1 MAKIYESPDGGKT
14 VYVRDTDTPDK
25 ERELLFDYKL
35 MDAEVQANSPY
46 NDGWTQEMYREYAL
60 ERRQELQM
68 PQVEEELWPAWIK
81 MNLTEEAMERYG
93 SWKAMQDDGWE
104 LTEDGFWINDGSKK
118 VLNKEYRNN
127 IIQCRQCLQ
136 RRVSPSVRLPR

>member
-35 MDAEVQANSPY
+35 MDAEIQAQSSY
-46 NDGWTQEMYREYAL
+46 NDGWTQEMYREYAMD
-60 ERRQELQM
+60 RRQQLQM

-81 MNLTEEAMERYG
+81 MNLSEEGMERYG
-93 SWKAMQDDGWE
+93 SWKALQEDGWE
-104 LTEDGFWINDGSKK
+104 LTDDGFWINDGSKK
-118 VLNKEYRNN
+118 VLNKE
-127 IIQCRQCLQ
+127 
-136 RRVSPSVRLPR
+136 

>member
-35 MDAEVQANSPY
+35 MDAEMQAQSPY

-60 ERRQELQM
+60 ERRKELQM

-93 SWKAMQDDGWE
+93 SWKAMQEDGWE
-104 LTEDGFWINDGSKK
+104 LTEDGFWINDGSTK
-118 VLNKEYRNN
+118 VLNKE
-127 IIQCRQCLQ
+127 
-136 RRVSPSVRLPR
+136 

>member
-46 NDGWTQEMYREYAL
+46 NDGWTQEMYREYAMD
-60 ERRQELQM
+60 RRQELQM

-104 LTEDGFWINDGSKK
+104 LTEDGFWINDGSAK
-118 VLNKEYRNN
+118 VLNKE
-127 IIQCRQCLQ
+127 
-136 RRVSPSVRLPR
+136 

>member
-35 MDAEVQANSPY
+35 MDAEMQAQSPY
-46 NDGWTQEMYREYAL
+46 NDGWTQEMYREYAMD
-60 ERRQELQM
+60 RRQELQM

-104 LTEDGFWINDGSKK
+104 LTDDGFWINDGSKK
-118 VLNKEYRNN
+118 VLNKE
-127 IIQCRQCLQ
+127 
-136 RRVSPSVRLPR
+136 

>member
-25 ERELLFDYKL
+25 ERELLFDYTL
-35 MDAEVQANSPY
+35 MNAEMQAQSPY
-46 NDGWTQEMYREYAL
+46 NDGWTQEMYREYAM

-104 LTEDGFWINDGSKK
+104 LTDDGFWINDGSKK
-118 VLNKEYRNN
+118 VLNKE
-127 IIQCRQCLQ
+127 
-136 RRVSPSVRLPR
+136 

>member
-1 MAKIYESPDGGKT
+1 MSKIYESPDGGKT

-25 ERELLFDYKL
+25 ERELLFEYKL
-35 MDAEVQANSPY
+35 MDAEIQAQSPY

-60 ERRQELQM
+60 ERRKELQM

-118 VLNKEYRNN
+118 VLNKE
-127 IIQCRQCLQ
+127 
-136 RRVSPSVRLPR
+136 

>member
-25 ERELLFDYKL
+25 ERELLFDYTL
-35 MDAEVQANSPY
+35 MNAEMQAQSPY
-46 NDGWTQEMYREYAL
+46 NDGWTQEMYREYAMD
-60 ERRQELQM
+60 RRQELQM

-104 LTEDGFWINDGSKK
+104 LTDDGFWINDGSKK
-118 VLNKEYRNN
+118 VLNKE
-127 IIQCRQCLQ
+127 
-136 RRVSPSVRLPR
+136 

>member
-35 MDAEVQANSPY
+35 MDAEIQAQSSY
-46 NDGWTQEMYREYAL
+46 NDGWTQEMYREYAMD
-60 ERRQELQM
+60 RRQQLQM

-81 MNLTEEAMERYG
+81 MNLSEEGMERYG
-93 SWKAMQDDGWE
+93 SWKSMQEDGWE
-104 LTEDGFWINDGSKK
+104 LTDDGFWINDGSKK
-118 VLNKEYRNN
+118 VLNKE
-127 IIQCRQCLQ
+127 
-136 RRVSPSVRLPR
+136 

>member
-1 MAKIYESPDGGKT
+1 MSKIYESPDGGKT

-35 MDAEVQANSPY
+35 MDAEVQAQSPY
-46 NDGWTQEMYREYAL
+46 NDGWTQEMYREYAMD
-60 ERRQELQM
+60 RRQQLQM

-93 SWKAMQDDGWE
+93 SWKAMKDDGWE
-104 LTEDGFWINDGSKK
+104 LTDDGFWINDGSKK
-118 VLNKEYRNN
+118 VLNKE
-127 IIQCRQCLQ
+127 
-136 RRVSPSVRLPR
+136 

>member
-46 NDGWTQEMYREYAL
+46 NDGWTQEMYREYAM

-104 LTEDGFWINDGSKK
+104 LTDDGFWINDGSKK
-118 VLNKEYRNN
+118 VLNKE
-127 IIQCRQCLQ
+127 
-136 RRVSPSVRLPR
+136 

>member
-25 ERELLFDYKL
+25 ERELLFDYTL
-35 MDAEVQANSPY
+35 MNAEMQAQSPY
-46 NDGWTQEMYREYAL
+46 NDGWTQEMYREYAMD
-60 ERRQELQM
+60 RRQELQM

-118 VLNKEYRNN
+118 VLNKE
-127 IIQCRQCLQ
+127 
-136 RRVSPSVRLPR
+136 

>member
-1 MAKIYESPDGGKT
+1 MAKIYESPDCGKT

-35 MDAEVQANSPY
+35 MDAEMQSQSPY

-60 ERRQELQM
+60 ERRKELQM

-104 LTEDGFWINDGSKK
+104 LTDDGFWINDGSKK
-118 VLNKEYRNN
+118 VLNKE
-127 IIQCRQCLQ
+127 
-136 RRVSPSVRLPR
+136 

>member
-1 MAKIYESPDGGKT
+1 MSQIYESPDGGKT

-35 MDAEVQANSPY
+35 MDAEMQAQSPY

-60 ERRQELQM
+60 ERRKELQM

-104 LTEDGFWINDGSKK
+104 LTDDGFWINDGSKK
-118 VLNKEYRNN
+118 VLNKE
-127 IIQCRQCLQ
+127 
-136 RRVSPSVRLPR
+136 

>member
-60 ERRQELQM
+60 ERRKELQM

-104 LTEDGFWINDGSKK
+104 LTEDGFWINDGSAK
-118 VLNKEYRNN
+118 VLNKE
-127 IIQCRQCLQ
+127 
-136 RRVSPSVRLPR
+136 

>member
-60 ERRQELQM
+60 ERRKELQM
-68 PQVEEELWPAWIK
+68 PQDEEELWPAWIK

-118 VLNKEYRNN
+118 VLNKE
-127 IIQCRQCLQ
+127 
-136 RRVSPSVRLPR
+136 

>member
-35 MDAEVQANSPY
+35 MDAELQANSPY

-60 ERRQELQM
+60 ERRKELQM
-68 PQVEEELWPAWIK
+68 PQVEEELQPAWIK
-81 MNLTEEAMERYG
+81 MNLTEVAMERYG

-104 LTEDGFWINDGSKK
+104 LTEDGFWINDGSTK
-118 VLNKEYRNN
+118 VLNKE
-127 IIQCRQCLQ
+127 
-136 RRVSPSVRLPR
+136 

>member
-35 MDAEVQANSPY
+35 MDAEIQAQSPY

-60 ERRQELQM
+60 ERRKELQM

-104 LTEDGFWINDGSKK
+104 LTDDGFWINDGSKK
-118 VLNKEYRNN
+118 VLNKE
-127 IIQCRQCLQ
+127 
-136 RRVSPSVRLPR
+136 

>member
-14 VYVRDTDTPDK
+14 AYVRDTDTPDK

-35 MDAEVQANSPY
+35 MDAEVQAQSPY
-46 NDGWTQEMYREYAL
+46 NDGWTQEMYREYAMD
-60 ERRQELQM
+60 RRQQLQM

-93 SWKAMQDDGWE
+93 SWKAMKDDGWE
-104 LTEDGFWINDGSKK
+104 LTDDGFWINDGSTK
-118 VLNKEYRNN
+118 VLNKE
-127 IIQCRQCLQ
+127 
-136 RRVSPSVRLPR
+136 

>member
-25 ERELLFDYKL
+25 ERGLLFDYKL

-46 NDGWTQEMYREYAL
+46 NDGWTQEMYREYAMD
-60 ERRQELQM
+60 RRQELQM

-104 LTEDGFWINDGSKK
+104 LTEDGFWINYGSTK
-118 VLNKEYRNN
+118 VLNKE
-127 IIQCRQCLQ
+127 
-136 RRVSPSVRLPR
+136 

>member
-25 ERELLFDYKL
+25 ERELLFDYTL
-35 MDAEVQANSPY
+35 MNAEMQAQSPY
-46 NDGWTQEMYREYAL
+46 NDGWTQEMYREYAMD
-60 ERRQELQM
+60 RRQELQM

-104 LTEDGFWINDGSKK
+104 LTEDGFWINDGSAK
-118 VLNKEYRNN
+118 VLNKE
-127 IIQCRQCLQ
+127 
-136 RRVSPSVRLPR
+136 

>member
-46 NDGWTQEMYREYAL
+46 NDAWTQEM
-60 ERRQELQM
+60 
-68 PQVEEELWPAWIK
+68 
-81 MNLTEEAMERYG
+81 
-93 SWKAMQDDGWE
+93 
-104 LTEDGFWINDGSKK
+104 
-118 VLNKEYRNN
+118 
-127 IIQCRQCLQ
+127 
-136 RRVSPSVRLPR
+136 

>member
-35 MDAEVQANSPY
+35 MDAEVQAQSPY
-46 NDGWTQEMYREYAL
+46 NDGWTQEMYREYAMD
-60 ERRQELQM
+60 RRQQLQM

-93 SWKAMQDDGWE
+93 SWKAMKDDGWE
-104 LTEDGFWINDGSKK
+104 LTDDGFWINDGSTK
-118 VLNKEYRNN
+118 VLNKE
-127 IIQCRQCLQ
+127 
-136 RRVSPSVRLPR
+136 

>member
-46 NDGWTQEMYREYAL
+46 NDGWTQEMYREYAM

-68 PQVEEELWPAWIK
+68 PQVEELWPAWIK

-93 SWKAMQDDGWE
+93 RWKAMQDDGWE
-104 LTEDGFWINDGSKK
+104 LTEDGFWINDGSAK
-118 VLNKEYRNN
+118 VLNKE
-127 IIQCRQCLQ
+127 
-136 RRVSPSVRLPR
+136 

>member
-25 ERELLFDYKL
+25 ERELVFDYKL
-35 MDAEVQANSPY
+35 MDAEIQAQSPY

-60 ERRQELQM
+60 ERRKELQM

-93 SWKAMQDDGWE
+93 SWKAMQEDGWE
-104 LTEDGFWINDGSKK
+104 LTEDGFWINDGSTK
-118 VLNKEYRNN
+118 VLNKE
-127 IIQCRQCLQ
+127 
-136 RRVSPSVRLPR
+136 

>member
-1 MAKIYESPDGGKT
+1 MSKIYESPDGGKT

-35 MDAEVQANSPY
+35 MDAEMQAQSPY

-60 ERRQELQM
+60 ERRKELQM

-118 VLNKEYRNN
+118 VLNKE
-127 IIQCRQCLQ
+127 
-136 RRVSPSVRLPR
+136 

>member
-1 MAKIYESPDGGKT
+1 MSKIYESPDGGKT

-35 MDAEVQANSPY
+35 MDAEIQAQSPY
-46 NDGWTQEMYREYAL
+46 NDGWTQEMYREYAMD
-60 ERRQELQM
+60 RRQQLQM

-93 SWKAMQDDGWE
+93 SWKAMKDDGWD
-104 LTEDGFWINDGSKK
+104 LTDDGFWINDGSTK
-118 VLNKEYRNN
+118 VLNKE
-127 IIQCRQCLQ
+127 
-136 RRVSPSVRLPR
+136 

>member
-25 ERELLFDYKL
+25 ERELLFDYTL
-35 MDAEVQANSPY
+35 MNAEMQAQSPY

-60 ERRQELQM
+60 ERRKELQM

-104 LTEDGFWINDGSKK
+104 LTEDGFWINDGSAK
-118 VLNKEYRNN
+118 VLNKE
-127 IIQCRQCLQ
+127 
-136 RRVSPSVRLPR
+136 

>member
-35 MDAEVQANSPY
+35 MDAELQANSPY

-60 ERRQELQM
+60 ERIKELQM

-104 LTEDGFWINDGSKK
+104 LTDDGFWINDGSKK
-118 VLNKEYRNN
+118 VLNKE
-127 IIQCRQCLQ
+127 
-136 RRVSPSVRLPR
+136 

>member
-68 PQVEEELWPAWIK
+68 PQVEEELWPVWIK

-104 LTEDGFWINDGSKK
+104 LTEDGFWINDGSRK
-118 VLNKEYRNN
+118 VLNKE
-127 IIQCRQCLQ
+127 
-136 RRVSPSVRLPR
+136 

>member
-35 MDAEVQANSPY
+35 MDAEMQSQSPY

-60 ERRQELQM
+60 ERRKELQM

-104 LTEDGFWINDGSKK
+104 LTEDGFWINDGSRK
-118 VLNKEYRNN
+118 VINKE
-127 IIQCRQCLQ
+127 
-136 RRVSPSVRLPR
+136 

>member
-25 ERELLFDYKL
+25 ERELLFDYTL
-35 MDAEVQANSPY
+35 MNAEMQAQSPY
-46 NDGWTQEMYREYAL
+46 NDGWTQEMYREYAMD
-60 ERRQELQM
+60 RRQQLQM

-104 LTEDGFWINDGSKK
+104 LTDDGFWINDGSKK
-118 VLNKEYRNN
+118 VLNKE
-127 IIQCRQCLQ
+127 
-136 RRVSPSVRLPR
+136 

>member
-14 VYVRDTDTPDK
+14 IYVRDTDTPDK
-25 ERELLFDYKL
+25 ERELLFDYRV
-35 MDAEVQANSPY
+35 MDAEIQAQSPY

-68 PQVEEELWPAWIK
+68 PQVEEELWPVWIK

-104 LTEDGFWINDGSKK
+104 LTEDGFWINDGSRK
-118 VLNKEYRNN
+118 VLNKE
-127 IIQCRQCLQ
+127 
-136 RRVSPSVRLPR
+136 

>member
-25 ERELLFDYKL
+25 ERELLFDYTL
-35 MDAEVQANSPY
+35 MNAEMQAQSPY

-68 PQVEEELWPAWIK
+68 PQVEEELWPVWIK

-104 LTEDGFWINDGSKK
+104 LTEDGFWINDGSTK
-118 VLNKEYRNN
+118 VLNKE
-127 IIQCRQCLQ
+127 
-136 RRVSPSVRLPR
+136 

>member
-1 MAKIYESPDGGKT
+1 MSKIYESPDGGKT

-35 MDAEVQANSPY
+35 MDAEIQAQSPY

-60 ERRQELQM
+60 ERRKELQM

-93 SWKAMQDDGWE
+93 SWKAMQEDGWE
-104 LTEDGFWINDGSKK
+104 LTEDGFWINDGSTK
-118 VLNKEYRNN
+118 VLNKE
-127 IIQCRQCLQ
+127 
-136 RRVSPSVRLPR
+136 

>member
-60 ERRQELQM
+60 ERRKELQM

-104 LTEDGFWINDGSKK
+104 LTEDGFWINDGSTK
-118 VLNKEYRNN
+118 VLNKE
-127 IIQCRQCLQ
+127 
-136 RRVSPSVRLPR
+136 